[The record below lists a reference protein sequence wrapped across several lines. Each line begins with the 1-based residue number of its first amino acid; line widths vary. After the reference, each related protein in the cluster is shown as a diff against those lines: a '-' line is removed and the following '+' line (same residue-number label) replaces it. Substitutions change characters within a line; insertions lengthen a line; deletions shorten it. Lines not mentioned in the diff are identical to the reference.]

1 MTERAV
7 FGLAALNAAYLCAG
21 VAVLWALRGFHTWA
35 SLLRL
40 AGLSYLL
47 GVAVFGILWTELLV
61 IGVPFGGAGL
71 AGSLVAITF
80 AGLLVGRV
88 RGMAVPRGWPRPAP
102 PWAVLATAAGVALAG
117 LLLEAYFRSARLQS
131 LQSYDGWAFWVPK
144 GKAIYFFGGLDDQVF
159 TTTPGP
165 SYPPLVPIL
174 DAASFHA
181 MGSADAVTLHL
192 QYWFLV
198 VGGLAAIAGCLYR
211 HTTPWLLWPP
221 LLLVAAVPRFG
232 THLLLP
238 QADMLVDVLFVVAAL
253 LLVLGLRDPRSWR
266 VAAAAILLAGA
277 TLTKREG
284 LFFAA
289 CALGLAFAVGQRK
302 GAWRPTVVA
311 VVVVAAAAVPWRIWY
326 RSMGIGGEAPPGSG
340 LTGSAGRA
348 LDALR
353 LSGDVLFDASLWSVL
368 PFVVLVALAVSF
380 LAGDRLLAVFSA
392 ALLGALFLGG
402 AWVTYSFRDI
412 PVTADEAVN
421 PIVRYTG
428 AIVLLGA
435 GLLPLLLASTWR
447 GRAEGGP

>member
-1 MTERAV
+1 
-7 FGLAALNAAYLCAG
+7 
-21 VAVLWALRGFHTWA
+21 
-35 SLLRL
+35 
-40 AGLSYLL
+40 
-47 GVAVFGILWTELLV
+47 
-61 IGVPFGGAGL
+61 
-71 AGSLVAITF
+71 
-80 AGLLVGRV
+80 V

-326 RSMGIGGEAPPGSG
+326 RSMGIGSEAPPGSG